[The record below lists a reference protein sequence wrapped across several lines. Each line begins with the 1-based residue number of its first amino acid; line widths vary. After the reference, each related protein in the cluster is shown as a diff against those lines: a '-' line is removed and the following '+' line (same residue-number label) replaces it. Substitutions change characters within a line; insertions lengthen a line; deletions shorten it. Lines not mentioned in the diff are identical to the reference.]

1 VDFAMEEAT
10 GLAGRVTDSVTSL
23 GLAGATI
30 NLLQGGE
37 VVYTTTSG
45 AGGGYSVETNAGI
58 YNITCSAAGHIDKN
72 ITGVVIT
79 EGHLTTRNIALEK
92 SAGVSGLVTRSS
104 DNAPIEGA
112 LVQLLSQR
120 TGVWLASDTTD
131 ADGAYAIDR
140 NLASGSVTAQCSAAG
155 YVTKGA
161 TVTLGV
167 GQPYALDFVLVATPT
182 RLEGNILPAAGGAG
196 ISGARIAAYN
206 GSTLAASCVSN
217 LIGGYSLLLPGAG
230 DYTIMVS
237 ATSYTHQQIGP
248 ITFSAGDKVTQDF
261 FLVRF
266 SGNPIT
272 LSAPTVSP
280 ASGNG
285 ATVFQYRVTY
295 THEWGKAPTIMRVFI
310 NGSAKTMTLIS
321 GNAYEGAVYGY
332 STTLSTTS
340 HNCYF
345 SFGDGT
351 TTKRLPTSGSYPGP
365 VVSGSSSTVSGNGI
379 SLAMGNTSPGT
390 GGPTA
395 TYRYRVV
402 YQNRAGRPATLARLY
417 IDGNAKPMTLLYG
430 SAGEGA
436 VYEYATT
443 LKIGKHKFYFKFGD
457 GKSSKRLPLSGAYV
471 GPVVASVP

>member
-1 VDFAMEEAT
+1 VNF
-10 GLAGRVTDSVTSL
+10 SL
-23 GLAGATI
+23 QQSAQI
-30 NLLQGGE
+30 NG
-37 VVYTTTSG
+37 T
-45 AGGGYSVETNAGI
+45 
-58 YNITCSAAGHIDKN
+58 
-72 ITGVVIT
+72 
-79 EGHLTTRNIALEK
+79 
-92 SAGVSGLVTRSS
+92 VTRAS
-104 DNAPIEGA
+104 DGAPIEGA
-112 LVQLLSQR
+112 SIQIFEQR
-120 TGVWLASDTTD
+120 TGRLLYSTTSD
-131 ADGAYAIDR
+131 ADGNYAIES
-140 NLASGSVTAQCSAAG
+140 NIASGTDAVQVSATGYITQASMVTFTAG
-155 YVTKGA
+155 QIYT
-161 TVTLGV
+161 
-167 GQPYALDFVLVATPT
+167 LDFVLVAAPT

-230 DYTIMVS
+230 DYTILVT
-237 ATSYTHQQIGP
+237 AASYVRQQTALSI
-248 ITFSAGDKVTQDF
+248 SAGEEVEEGF
-261 FLVRF
+261 NLVRF

-272 LSAPTVSP
+272 LSAPTVNP

-321 GNAYEGAVYGY
+321 GNAYAGAVYGY

-340 HNCYF
+340 HNYYF

-365 VVSGSSSTVSGNGI
+365 VVSGSSSTVSGNAI

-390 GGPTA
+390 GGSTA

-471 GPVVASVP
+471 GPVVSSVP